1 MTQDKSGWDLSKLQN
16 LFDDA
21 TIQAILNIPK
31 WNTTQ
36 RDQWIWRKNF
46 SGSLTVKSAYKE
58 AINLDLLGPFPL
70 IWGKIWKSH
79 LHERL
84 KMHLW

>member
-1 MTQDKSGWDLSKLQN
+1 MLVGSGEQILVWNDPWIPNLPHCKPQSCIPMDIPHVIVVNSLMTQDKSGWDLSKLQS

-36 RDQWIWRKNF
+36 SDQWI
-46 SGSLTVKSAYKE
+46 
-58 AINLDLLGPFPL
+58 
-70 IWGKIWKSH
+70 
-79 LHERL
+79 
-84 KMHLW
+84 